1 MTSQDEASRIR
12 EYHDRAEI
20 LRVVQSWG
28 LLRDEGRWDELRK
41 LYAPDALQ
49 TTSWAM
55 GTAAQFIERCI
66 EGAKKPGARRS
77 MHSIGASVIELNGDR
92 AIAETRR
99 IILTRATLH
108 GVLIDLTNYGRS
120 YDRFVRHQGAW
131 KLQQRNGIYERDRI
145 DPVDSTQTVTLDP
158 KELAKYPEGYRY
170 LAYLQAGAGE
180 RISPNLPTPNSPEL
194 ERLYAEGRAWLQGGP
209 PK

>member
-1 MTSQDEASRIR
+1 MTLQDEASRIR
-12 EYHDRAEI
+12 EYLDRAEI

-120 YDRFVRHQGAW
+120 YDRFVRHMGAW

-145 DPVDSTQTVTLDP
+145 DPVDSTQTVQLDT

-194 ERLYAEGRAWLQGGP
+194 ERLYAEGQAWLQGGS

>member
-1 MTSQDEASRIR
+1 MIDEQKIR
-12 EYHDRAEI
+12 DSLDLAEI

-28 LLRDEGRWDELRK
+28 LLRDEGRWDALRK
-41 LYAPDALQ
+41 LYTPDALQ

-55 GTAAQFIERCI
+55 GTAAEFINRCI

-77 MHSIGASVIELNGDR
+77 MHSISASVIEINGDR

-99 IILTRATLH
+99 IILTRAVVH
-108 GVLIDLTNYGRS
+108 DVLIDVTNYGRS
-120 YDRFVRHQGAW
+120 YDRFVRHEGAW
-131 KLQQRNGIYERDRI
+131 KIAQRNGIYERDRM
-145 DPVDSTQTVTLDP
+145 DPVDSTQTVQLDA
-158 KELAKYPEGYRY
+158 KELARYPEGYRH

-194 ERLYAEGRAWLQGGP
+194 ERLYENGRAWLQGEKHP
-209 PK
+209 Q

>member
-1 MTSQDEASRIR
+1 MQTNDESRLR
-12 EYHDRAEI
+12 EFLDRAEI
-20 LRVVQSWG
+20 LSVVQSWG
-28 LLRDEGRWDELRK
+28 LLRDEGRWDELRT
-41 LYAPDALQ
+41 LYAPGALQ

-55 GTAAQFIERCI
+55 GTAAEFINRCI

-99 IILTRATLH
+99 IILTRAVVH
-108 GVLIDLTNYGRS
+108 GVLVDLTNYGRS
-120 YDRFVRHQGAW
+120 YDRFVRHGGAW
-131 KLQQRNGIYERDRI
+131 KIQQRNGIYERDRM
-145 DPVDSTQTVTLDP
+145 DPVDSTQTLQLDAA
-158 KELAKYPEGYRY
+158 ELAKYPEGYRY

-194 ERLYAEGRAWLQGGP
+194 TRLCAAGRAWLKGEAAA
-209 PK
+209 

>member
-1 MTSQDEASRIR
+1 MQTQDDSRVR
-12 EYHDRAEI
+12 EYLDRAEI

-55 GTAAQFIERCI
+55 GTAVQFIERCI

-99 IILTRATLH
+99 IILTRAVLH

-120 YDRFVRHQGAW
+120 YDRFVRHNGTW
-131 KLQQRNGIYERDRI
+131 KLKQRNGIYERDRI
-145 DPVDSTQTVTLDP
+145 DPVDSTQTVQLDDA
-158 KELAKYPEGYRY
+158 KLAIYPEGYRY

-194 ERLYAEGRAWLQGGP
+194 DRLYAEGRAWLKG
-209 PK
+209 